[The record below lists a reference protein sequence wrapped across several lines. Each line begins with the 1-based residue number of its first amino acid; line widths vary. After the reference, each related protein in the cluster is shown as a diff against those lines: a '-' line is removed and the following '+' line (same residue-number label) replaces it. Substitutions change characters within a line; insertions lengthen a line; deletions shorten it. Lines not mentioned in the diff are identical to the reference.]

1 MRAPN
6 FWHTHPNLHQLSVSY
21 IFRCTEAT
29 KMKGLTNNRHS
40 VGQNCFHFVWKPKY
54 AFPIFGLENL
64 RQDCYAILR
73 SIAERWR
80 FEIFELKVMDDH
92 IHLFVGIPATIP
104 VCKALQIF
112 KGGSAY
118 QLFKKHPSLRRY
130 INFRKGH
137 FWSSGKF
144 YRSVGNVTADTIQH
158 YIAESN
164 NHWNYYTQT
173 NISSFAN

>member
-1 MRAPN
+1 M
-6 FWHTHPNLHQLSVSY
+6 
-21 IFRCTEAT
+21 E
-29 KMKGLTNNRHS
+29 GLTNNRHS
-40 VGQNCFHFVWKPKY
+40 VGQNAYHFVWKPKY

-64 RQDCYAILR
+64 RQDCYTILR
-73 SIAERWR
+73 SIAERWG

-92 IHLFVGIPATIP
+92 VHLFVGVPPTIP

-130 INFRKGH
+130 KNFRNGH
-137 FWSSGKF
+137 FWSPGKF
-144 YRSVGNVTADTIQH
+144 FRSVGNVTADTIQH

-164 NHWNYYTQT
+164 NHWEYFQQT
-173 NISSFAN
+173 KVTSFAQH